1 MNERIE
7 RIINHPMRVPIL
19 TGVVSFAAGV
29 GAGYIL
35 CLKRTEKTYTIEE
48 EHQLEFKFDVT
59 DLAEQPK
66 DMLLKESVTEAM
78 SLEERLEEAYPG
90 ITTDSDEEFDRK
102 HAVSG
107 SAVAEEFIASKLKEA
122 MVSPSEEPEV
132 EIISQSVFAN
142 DDEDWNYEEEL
153 KKRTEEE
160 PYVLHKDEFWAEEKD
175 YIQTT
180 LTFYEGDR
188 IMVDEDNV
196 PVYNHE
202 TVTGPLKFGHGSGD
216 PNVVYIRNDKRHAEY
231 EVLRDTGLYSS
242 EVLGLEIEDNARVNE
257 ELKHSTPRKF
267 KME

>member
-35 CLKRTEKTYTIEE
+35 CLKKTETYTVEE
-48 EHQLEFKFDVT
+48 QLEFNFDLT
-59 DLAEQPK
+59 GLNE
-66 DMLLKESVTEAM
+66 LS
-78 SLEERLEEAYPG
+78 EERRQQLSDEVKAAITRPSENVLDTLADLEEANPAIREG
-90 ITTDSDEEFDRK
+90 I
-102 HAVSG
+102 VSG
-107 SAVAEEFIASKLKEA
+107 SSIAEEFIASKLKES
-122 MVSPSEEPEV
+122 MEDPQEQETEV
-132 EIISQSVFAN
+132 EIVTQSVFAN
-142 DDEDWNYEEEL
+142 DDEDWNYEEEV
-153 KKRTEEE
+153 KNRTEDE
-160 PYVLHKDEFWAEEKD
+160 PYILHKDEFWAEEKD
-175 YIQTT
+175 YSQST

-188 IMVDEDNV
+188 IMVDEENV

-202 TVTGPLKFGHGSGD
+202 QVTGPLKFGHGSGD

-267 KME
+267 KMD